1 MYRCGR
7 YTRQDIGALYS
18 TNEIETHIR
27 KKKKYI
33 ARMNYMTFD

>member
-7 YTRQDIGALYS
+7 HTRQDIGALYS

-27 KKKKYI
+27 KKKYI